1 MQIDIEYDHPKYFVN
16 NPIFED
22 INQFISSENMFSN
35 EIDERFLIKIT
46 RIKNI
51 VKELYTINKNLNNP
65 KIQRMT

>member
-1 MQIDIEYDHPKYFVN
+1 MQINIENDHPKYFVN

-22 INQFISSENMFSN
+22 IKQFISSENMFSN

-51 VKELYTINKNLNNP
+51 VKELYSINKNLN
-65 KIQRMT
+65 KITNKY